1 MASSGRRPVVMGEG
15 EDQLYCEATPSLLLL
30 ITVSGVENCWR
41 NESKG
46 DHVWKVVM
54 KALLLYVA
62 FVLIGGLIATAV
74 GYYVEIEFSPAAS
87 LVVFLTLFFAN
98 FVTSWIAVILVMD
111 GTLADAQGRQ
121 AQLEIERLGS
131 RGTDGRARSAG

>member
-1 MASSGRRPVVMGEG
+1 MFG
-15 EDQLYCEATPSLLLL
+15 
-30 ITVSGVENCWR
+30 
-41 NESKG
+41 KF
-46 DHVWKVVM
+46 VM
-54 KALLLYVA
+54 KALVLYVA

-74 GYYVEIEFSPAAS
+74 GYYVEIEFSSAAS

-121 AQLEIERLGS
+121 AQLEIERFGS